1 MAQTIKIKRSS
12 STTAPTSLASGELA
26 YSTKT
31 GVQKLYYGDG
41 TDVLAIGGKSYTDK
55 LDGIEAGATADQTDA
70 QIRAAVEAAS
80 DSNVFTD
87 ADHTKLDLIGAAN
100 GTNAAD
106 ASVVASANNLGV
118 IRIGDGLSIAANGE
132 VSADEVTSTSVT
144 NAGALMDSEV
154 TNLAQVKAFS
164 SADYATAAQGTLAT
178 NALPKSGGTLTG
190 NLSFGDNVK
199 AQFGA
204 SNDLQ
209 IYHDSNNSIIKD
221 AGSGVL
227 RYTSSSS
234 SAAGVVFEIEN
245 TDTDAA
251 SGSFIHF
258 KDSSGL
264 DPCKI
269 GAVGSSFF
277 VMSPTNEYMI
287 KANSNSDVELYHD
300 NVKKLETTTD
310 GIAVSGDIALG
321 DNNKVQ
327 FGNAVG
333 GDLQIYHNGSASYIS
348 EVGTGNLKIMGS
360 NLEMKSTSD
369 EMYLD
374 ATQDGVLRLY
384 CDNQIRLTTTGT
396 GVTVSGDLKI
406 NNTTLENSLETG
418 HIYAPEVLVID
429 PASHSA
435 NTGKVVI
442 DGDLEV
448 KGVTTTIDSTTVKIA
463 DNYIQLNTD
472 QDPTTAPPTTMFC
485 GIQVDRGSEQYDSG
499 IYWVE
504 SSDEWVVNTGGAGIN
519 RLIHDSN
526 FEAKYPT
533 LDGGTF

>member
-55 LDGIEAGATADQTDA
+55 LDGIEEGATADQTDA
-70 QIRAAVEAAS
+70 QIRAAVESAS

-87 ADHTKLDLIGAAN
+87 ADHSKLN
-100 GTNAAD
+100 GIE
-106 ASVVASANNLGV
+106 ASADVTDATNV
-118 IRIGDGLSIAANGE
+118 AA
-132 VSADEVTSTSVT
+132 
-144 NAGALMDSEV
+144 AGAVMTTGGSL
-154 TNLAQVKAFS
+154 S
-164 SADYATAAQGTLAT
+164 SH
-178 NALPKSGGTLTG
+178 
-190 NLSFGDNVK
+190 LSFGDNVK

-300 NVKKLETTTD
+300 NAKKLETTSS
-310 GIAVSGDIALG
+310 GINV
-321 DNNKVQ
+321 
-327 FGNAVG
+327 
-333 GDLQIYHNGSASYIS
+333 
-348 EVGTGNLKIMGS
+348 VGTVEFDGLSGTGS
-360 NLEMKSTSD
+360 VTVTDILD
-369 EMYLD
+369 EDDMSSNSATAL
-374 ATQDGVLRLY
+374 ATQQSIKAYGANVTLTA
-384 CDNQIRLTTTGT
+384 DNSTNASHYIPFANSATGNQGLQTDSALVYNPSTNGLSVGTSGNISTGT
-396 GVTVSGDLKI
+396 LSVASSIHGPSTF
-406 NNTTLENSLETG
+406 
-418 HIYAPEVLVID
+418 YID
-429 PASHSA
+429 PAPDD
-435 NTGKVVI
+435 TGEVGGSTTDTGTVVI
-442 DGDLEV
+442 LGDLRVTGE
-448 KGVTTTIDSTTVKIA
+448 TTTVNSTTVSVG
-463 DNYIQLNTD
+463 DNEIVLNGDHTGT
-472 QDPTTAPPTTMFC
+472 PTLDA
-485 GIQVDRGSEQYDSG
+485 GIRVERGSLTDAWLNWDESEDS
-499 IYWVE
+499 
-504 SSDEWVVNTGGAGIN
+504 WVVNEGQSSSPYFYTLLHSN
-519 RLIHDSN
+519 N
-526 FEAKYPT
+526 FETAYT
-533 LDGGTF
+533 GNIDGGTF

>member
-80 DSNVFTD
+80 NSNVFTD

-472 QDPTTAPPTTMFC
+472 QDENSAPPTTMFC

>member
-87 ADHTKLDLIGAAN
+87 ADHSKLN
-100 GTNAAD
+100 GIE
-106 ASVVASANNLGV
+106 ASADVTDATNV
-118 IRIGDGLSIAANGE
+118 AA
-132 VSADEVTSTSVT
+132 
-144 NAGALMDSEV
+144 AGAVMTTGGSL
-154 TNLAQVKAFS
+154 S
-164 SADYATAAQGTLAT
+164 SH
-178 NALPKSGGTLTG
+178 
-190 NLSFGDNVK
+190 LSFGDNVK

-300 NVKKLETTTD
+300 NAKKLETTSSGINVVGTVEFD
-310 GIAVSGDIALG
+310 GL
-321 DNNKVQ
+321 
-327 FGNAVG
+327 
-333 GDLQIYHNGSASYIS
+333 
-348 EVGTGNLKIMGS
+348 VGTGSVTVTDILDQDNMSS
-360 NLEMKSTSD
+360 NSATAL
-369 EMYLD
+369 
-374 ATQDGVLRLY
+374 ATQQSIKAYVDNATTMGNFTFTGDEIISSGSTMTLDPHADG
-384 CDNQIRLTTTGT
+384 I
-396 GVTVSGDLKI
+396 
-406 NNTTLENSLETG
+406 
-418 HIYAPEVLVID
+418 
-429 PASHSA
+429 
-435 NTGKVVI
+435 TGKVVVN
-442 DGDLEV
+442 GDLEV
-448 KGVTTTIDSTTVKIA
+448 KGTTTTIDSTQVTINDA
-463 DNYIQLNTD
+463 YIQLNSGLGASAT
-472 QDPTTAPPTTMFC
+472 PVSSMIC
-485 GIQVDRGSEQYDSG
+485 GFEVNRGAGETGRTHDAGLYWYESG
-499 IYWVE
+499 
-504 SSDEWVVNTGGAGIN
+504 DEWRVSEGQTASHA
-519 RLIHDSN
+519 LIHANN
-526 FEAKYPT
+526 FESVVTT

>member
-70 QIRAAVEAAS
+70 QIRAAVEAAL

>member
-1 MAQTIKIKRSS
+1 MAQTIKIKRSTGS
-12 STTAPTSLASGELA
+12 SAPSTLANGELA
-26 YSTKT
+26 YLNNSANK
-31 GVQKLYYGDG
+31 KLYIGRPGGGTGDI
-41 TDVLAIGGKSYTDK
+41 DVIGGKDFTDK
-55 LDGIEAGATADQTDA
+55 L
-70 QIRAAVEAAS
+70 
-80 DSNVFTD
+80 N
-87 ADHTKLDLIGAAN
+87 LIGAAN

-178 NALPKSGGTLTG
+178 NALPKAGGTLTG

-204 SNDLQ
+204 SDDLQ
-209 IYHDSNNSIIKD
+209 IYHDGNNSIIKD

-310 GIAVSGDIALG
+310 GIAVSGDADI
-321 DNNKVQ
+321 
-327 FGNAVG
+327 
-333 GDLQIYHNGSASYIS
+333 
-348 EVGTGNLKIMGS
+348 
-360 NLEMKSTSD
+360 
-369 EMYLD
+369 
-374 ATQDGVLRLY
+374 
-384 CDNQIRLTTTGT
+384 
-396 GVTVSGDLKI
+396 SGDLTAGNFTFTGDEI
-406 NNTTLENSLETG
+406 SSSGSTMTL
-418 HIYAPEVLVID
+418 D
-429 PASHSA
+429 PHADGI
-435 NTGKVVI
+435 TGKVVVN
-442 DGDLEV
+442 GDLEV
-448 KGVTTTIDSTTVKIA
+448 KGTTTTINSTQVTINDA
-463 DNYIQLNTD
+463 YIQLNSGLGAGDT
-472 QDPTTAPPTTMFC
+472 PASSMIC
-485 GIQVDRGSEQYDSG
+485 GFEVNRGAGETGRTHDAGLYWYESG
-499 IYWVE
+499 
-504 SSDEWVVNTGGAGIN
+504 DEWRVSEGQTASHA
-519 RLIHDSN
+519 LIHANN
-526 FEAKYPT
+526 FESVVTT

>member
-70 QIRAAVEAAS
+70 QIRAAVEAAL

-251 SGSFIHF
+251 SGS
-258 KDSSGL
+258 
-264 DPCKI
+264 
-269 GAVGSSFF
+269 
-277 VMSPTNEYMI
+277 PTNEYMI
-287 KANSNSDVELYHD
+287 KANSNSDVELYYD
-300 NVKKLETTTD
+300 NAKKLETTLT
-310 GIAVSGDIALG
+310 GINV
-321 DNNKVQ
+321 
-327 FGNAVG
+327 
-333 GDLQIYHNGSASYIS
+333 
-348 EVGTGNLKIMGS
+348 VGTV
-360 NLEMKSTSD
+360 EF
-369 EMYLD
+369 
-374 ATQDGVLRLY
+374 DGL
-384 CDNQIRLTTTGT
+384 TGT
-396 GVTVSGDLKI
+396 GSVTVTDILDQDDMSSNSATALATQQSIKAYGANVTLTADNSTNASHYIPFADSATGNQGLQTDSALVYNPSTNGLSVGTSGNI
-406 NNTTLENSLETG
+406 STGTLSVASSIHGPSTF
-418 HIYAPEVLVID
+418 YID
-429 PASHSA
+429 PAPDD
-435 NTGKVVI
+435 TGEVGGSTTDTGTVVI
-442 DGDLEV
+442 LGDLRVTGE
-448 KGVTTTIDSTTVKIA
+448 TTTVNSTTVSVG
-463 DNYIQLNTD
+463 DNEIVLNGDHTGT
-472 QDPTTAPPTTMFC
+472 PTLDA
-485 GIQVDRGSEQYDSG
+485 GIRVERGSLTDAWLNWDESEDS
-499 IYWVE
+499 
-504 SSDEWVVNTGGAGIN
+504 WVVNEGQSSSPMAA
-519 RLIHDSN
+519 RSN
-526 FEAKYPT
+526 LVTPY
-533 LDGGTF
+533 LSL